1 MSNLVV
7 SNISDGTTSV
17 GTEYDVNGAAKAWIS
32 VNQTSTQAIL
42 NSTNVTS
49 ITDQELGVTTVNY
62 LSAMS
67 SATYSAIST
76 GNPQNYS
83 GGQGGVQSAGNAF
96 SGGSKT
102 AGRHTI
108 DMRDTS
114 NVYRDTDDASS
125 AVFGDLA

>member
-1 MSNLVV
+1 MSEIRATT
-7 SNISDGTTSV
+7 ISDAAGTGPITLTKQS
-17 GTEYDVNGAAKAWIS
+17 AAKAWIS

-49 ITDQELGVTTVNY
+49 ITDQGLGLTTVNY

-76 GNPQNYS
+76 GNALNYS
-83 GGQGGVQSAGNAF
+83 GSQGGVQSAGNGV
-96 SGGSKT
+96 SGGTKT

-108 DMRDTS
+108 DSRDTT
-114 NVYRDTDDASS
+114 NNYRDTDDASS

>member
-1 MSNLVV
+1 MSTLNV
-7 SNISDGTTSV
+7 SNITDGTTTV
-17 GTEYDVNGAAKAWIS
+17 GTSYVVNGSAKAWIS

-49 ITDQELGVTTVNY
+49 IIDQGFGLTTVNY

-76 GNPQNYS
+76 GNAQNYS
-83 GGQGGVQSAGNAF
+83 GSQGGVQSAGNAV
-96 SGGSKT
+96 SGGTKT

-108 DMRDTS
+108 DLRNIS
-114 NVYRDTDDASS
+114 NNYRDTDDASS